1 MLRRLGFLA
10 TLKILVE
17 ERVIFTHVYMSSQ
30 FSAVQSRLGE
40 DSLLFVHFL
49 RRISFIGSCGS
60 ILMGIDSMSGSDCEN
75 RMRICIS
82 RLNSGRKP
90 NKSMRISNTNTRANP
105 TRLLNTRHEHNSKLY
120 ITRNDSMLAKYNQH
134 FRTSLLI

>member
-30 FSAVQSRLGE
+30 FSAIQRRLGE
-40 DSLLFVHFL
+40 DSLLFVYFL

-60 ILMGIDSMSGSDCEN
+60 ILMGIESMSGSDCEN
-75 RMRICIS
+75 RMRICMMIATTNRTASVITSPCQVQNSLVHRTTPTATPVS
-82 RLNSGRKP
+82 RQDQTIITYI
-90 NKSMRISNTNTRANP
+90 KSKTRRERRNWSN
-105 TRLLNTRHEHNSKLY
+105 
-120 ITRNDSMLAKYNQH
+120 
-134 FRTSLLI
+134 